1 MSTLLAAIRAQQAWD
16 KKPKPPKPKILP
28 EKREQIKDSVIMS
41 ILHMQEMGMP
51 GRLIAKETEMPVQ
64 TVYNV
69 KQRYILIDVKNGK
82 KWYKFVGI

>member
-1 MSTLLAAIRAQQAWD
+1 MSTLLAAIRAQQAWE

-28 EKREQIKDSVIMS
+28 EKRDQIKDSVIMS

-64 TVYNV
+64 TIYNV
-69 KQRYILIDVKNGK
+69 RQRYMLIDVKNGK
-82 KWYKFVGI
+82 KWYKFIGI

>member
-1 MSTLLAAIRAQQAWD
+1 MSTLLAAIRAQQAWE

>member
-1 MSTLLAAIRAQQAWD
+1 MSTLLAAIRAQQAWE

-64 TVYNV
+64 TIYNV
-69 KQRYILIDVKNGK
+69 KQRYMMIDVKNGK
-82 KWYKFVGI
+82 KWYKFIGI

>member
-1 MSTLLAAIRAQQAWD
+1 MSTLLAAIRAQQAWE
-16 KKPKPPKPKILP
+16 KKPTPPKPKNLP
-28 EKREQIKDSVIMS
+28 EKREQINASVIMS

>member
-1 MSTLLAAIRAQQAWD
+1 MSTLLAAIRAQEAWQ

-51 GRLIAKETEMPVQ
+51 GRLIAKETEMPLQ
-64 TVYNV
+64 TIYNV
-69 KQRYILIDVKNGK
+69 RQRYMMIDVKNGK

>member
-1 MSTLLAAIRAQQAWD
+1 MSTLLAAIRAQQAWE

-51 GRLIAKETEMPVQ
+51 GRLIAKETEMPLQ

>member
-1 MSTLLAAIRAQQAWD
+1 MSTLLAAIRAQQAWE

-64 TVYNV
+64 TIYNV
-69 KQRYILIDVKNGK
+69 RQRYMLIDVKNGK

>member
-1 MSTLLAAIRAQQAWD
+1 MSTLLAAIRAQQAWE

-64 TVYNV
+64 TIYNV
-69 KQRYILIDVKNGK
+69 RQRYMLIDVKNGK
-82 KWYKFVGI
+82 KWYKFIGI

>member
-1 MSTLLAAIRAQQAWD
+1 MSTLLAAIRAQEAWQ

-28 EKREQIKDSVIMS
+28 EKRDQIKDSVIMS

-64 TVYNV
+64 TIYNV
-69 KQRYILIDVKNGK
+69 RQRYMLIDVKNGK

>member
-1 MSTLLAAIRAQQAWD
+1 MSTLLAAIRAQQAWE

-69 KQRYILIDVKNGK
+69 KQRYMMIDVKNGK
-82 KWYKFVGI
+82 KWYKFIGI